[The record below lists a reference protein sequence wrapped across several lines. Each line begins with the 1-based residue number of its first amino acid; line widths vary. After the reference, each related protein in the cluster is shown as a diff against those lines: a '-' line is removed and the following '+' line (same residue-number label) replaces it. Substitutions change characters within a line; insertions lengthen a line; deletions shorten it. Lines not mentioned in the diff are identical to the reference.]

1 VNVVVAGYIRSKMTA
16 GLDLPESLLL
26 EPEFVARKIIN
37 AKKKFVI
44 VPGFKWKIIYR
55 ILKLLP
61 EQLVAR
67 LP

>member
-1 VNVVVAGYIRSKMTA
+1 MTA

-26 EPEFVARKIIN
+26 EPEFVARQIVN
-37 AKKKFVI
+37 AKNAFVI
-44 VPGFKWKIIYR
+44 VPGFKWKIIYQ

-61 EQLVAR
+61 ESLVAR